1 MFGSLVLFCLVL
13 CLFSLLL
20 RTRRGRNF
28 PPGPMALPLLGNLLE
43 FSAQNPIPD
52 LNRLARRY
60 GNVYSLLLGGQKAV
74 VLNGSRA
81 LKEALVTKG
90 ADFSGRPDDLMTN
103 HVWRDHRRFGLSSL
117 RTFGLGKKWM
127 EERILLEIQR
137 VEEILEEGV
146 GSVVNPQLL
155 FHNLASNII
164 SKVVFGSEYDHNH
177 PFVYDTIP
185 GIRYLPL
192 PFRKA
197 FQTMKEVSFKT
208 LEVVFEHKKTK
219 VQGEPR
225 DLMDCYLDEME
236 KRGSSSF
243 SEDQLS
249 ALAQDFHFAGT
260 DTTSNTLLYA
270 LLYLMAHPHVQGIYK
285 C

>member
-52 LNRLARRY
+52 LNRAP
-60 GNVYSLLLGGQKAV
+60 GV
-74 VLNGSRA
+74 VLSPSNSQ
-81 LKEALVTKG
+81 
-90 ADFSGRPDDLMTN
+90 
-103 HVWRDHRRFGLSSL
+103 WRDHRRFGLSSL

-146 GSVVNPQLL
+146 GAIMNPQTL
-155 FHNLASNII
+155 FHNLASNMI

-177 PFVYDTIP
+177 LVI
-185 GIRYLPL
+185 
-192 PFRKA
+192 
-197 FQTMKEVSFKT
+197 EVSITAFRENSKIVNGPWA
-208 LEVVFEHKKTK
+208 VVRPK
-219 VQGEPR
+219 
-225 DLMDCYLDEME
+225 EM
-236 KRGSSSF
+236 
-243 SEDQLS
+243 
-249 ALAQDFHFAGT
+249 
-260 DTTSNTLLYA
+260 
-270 LLYLMAHPHVQGIYK
+270 I
-285 C
+285 